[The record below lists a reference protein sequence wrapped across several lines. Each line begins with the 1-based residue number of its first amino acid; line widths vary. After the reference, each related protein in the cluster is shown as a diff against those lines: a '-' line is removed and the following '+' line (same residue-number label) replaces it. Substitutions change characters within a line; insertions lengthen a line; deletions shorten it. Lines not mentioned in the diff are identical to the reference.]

1 MRRVVPS
8 GTQREVPMAEA
19 ISMDNLVRL
28 AKQNGDLIREQNT
41 AIDTAT
47 VMARLIDEADVVYAV
62 WATNPT
68 DPDPTHFEAASIKGR
83 HLVGQNIEA
92 KVTAIAVNNEMEA

>member
-1 MRRVVPS
+1 M
-8 GTQREVPMAEA
+8 TA
-19 ISMDNLVRL
+19 ISMDDLLRL

-41 AIDTAT
+41 AVDTAT

-68 DPDPTHFEAASIKGR
+68 DPTHFEAASIKGR

-92 KVTAIAVNNEMEA
+92 TVTAIAVNNEMEADLLTIRKIHA

>member
-1 MRRVVPS
+1 M
-8 GTQREVPMAEA
+8 TA
-19 ISMDNLVRL
+19 ISMDVLLRL

-68 DPDPTHFEAASIKGR
+68 DPGPSHALGDDDLEGASQIGLAGR
-83 HLVGQNIEA
+83 RRPSSTLRLSPNCRFF
-92 KVTAIAVNNEMEA
+92 